1 MLFLFPYPSLV
12 DENTHSLSLHL
23 SFSPSFSL
31 SFFLIL
37 SLSFF
42 LILSLSFSLSFSFS
56 PSFSLFVIKVLD
68 QPNAE
73 SDRRLGRHLVSLY
86 YNDDTQLQA
95 QQARA
100 GNVDQVRNFK
110 CVSVLKR
117 NLLLPHLIFPVLYC
131 SSHII

>member
-23 SFSPSFSL
+23 LFSPSFSL
-31 SFFLIL
+31 SHSLSLIL
-37 SLSFF
+37 SLSFY
-42 LILSLSFSLSFSFS
+42 LSISFS

-110 CVSVLKR
+110 CVSVPKR
-117 NLLLPHLIFPVLYC
+117 NLLQFFFRKIVKNIY
-131 SSHII
+131 

>member
-1 MLFLFPYPSLV
+1 MLFLFPNPSLV
-12 DENTHSLSLHL
+12 DENTHSLLTSFVLSL
-23 SFSPSFSL
+23 SFS
-31 SFFLIL
+31 LIL
-37 SLSFF
+37 SLSFY
-42 LILSLSFSLSFSFS
+42 LILSLSFYLSFSFS
-56 PSFSLFVIKVLD
+56 LSFSLFVIKVLD

-100 GNVDQVRNFK
+100 GNVDQVRNLT

-117 NLLLPHLIFPVLYC
+117 NLLQFFLRKTVKNIY
-131 SSHII
+131 